1 MARASSP
8 QLGSDRPSVESI
20 ARRLWA
26 CCLARG
32 WDAAELAR
40 HSGVSRTTLYHLQ
53 AARIARPRISTLSR
67 LAAAFGLTLE
77 QFLQGHNSRPSSPRD
92 VRPEEHSR
100 SFDRRTNT
108 AIHAVSRDRP
118 ELFADWNDAE
128 WDELYSTFGTG
139 GELSAEGVVLEAE
152 KINARRES
160 LHKLAVVMDTH
171 LHDVARHMVES
182 LYRMVVPE
190 SNLASSAE
198 LSALISRHLQED
210 GAGSGKLPDRA
221 DDGSMPG

>member
-1 MARASSP
+1 MEPASKS
-8 QLGSDRPSVESI
+8 QRDHDRPPVKQI
-20 ARRLWA
+20 ARRIWA

-32 WDAAELAR
+32 WDAADLAR

-53 AARIARPRISTLSR
+53 AGRITRPRISTLSR
-67 LAAAFGLTLE
+67 LAGAFDLPLE
-77 QFLQGHNSRPSSPRD
+77 RFLWGEISPHSQPPAVHTDER
-92 VRPEEHSR
+92 SR

-108 AIHAVSRDRP
+108 AIRAVSRDRP
-118 ELFADWNDAE
+118 DLFVNWTDAE

-139 GELSAEGVVLEAE
+139 GELSSEGVVLEAE

-190 SNLASSAE
+190 SNLTPSVE
-198 LSALISRHLQED
+198 LSALIDRHSREA
-210 GAGSGKLPDRA
+210 AGEFPNP
-221 DDGSMPG
+221 DDGGGIPD